1 MRVLTNA
8 ALSSNFANV
17 NALITLAMKF
27 TATLFFA
34 SILSLSVLSC
44 NKAEEWRKTTPE
56 SPETDPDEPALAEG
70 MKRFYLRV
78 DAAGD
83 RDAFFACDW
92 ETRSVVINGK
102 AYEPRYNPARKAW
115 YADAEVS
122 SFNVYSAELT
132 GAESS
137 RWYAGG
143 PAAPVSIPAVQFIHQ
158 SADLKDL
165 PLMAEYN
172 PDFGDFLD
180 FRPPYAVL
188 DLQISGMEDIVSL
201 QLTSQSP
208 LCGTA
213 SWSRA
218 SRSWSF
224 EGQGGTMVLNC
235 TEASDPAHYPLAVF
249 GNNLSSVSLRVC
261 DAHHKMAAVSL
272 GDISLEPGDVCR
284 KSVSFAPDSE
294 LLWFEGFD
302 RCVWGGDV
310 VAGHPGRAPSA
321 SVPSLDGSNTLTG
334 YEYALTQVPA
344 ATPGS
349 GFVSR
354 QQLPVQD
361 QHQMTDSYVRSRGF
375 NDHRWMLRCREY
387 PGYISVGTGDGNRG
401 WFSLYPLKQYGF
413 RTLKNLEVK
422 FQLCLDAAIRDEV
435 AFLVQGTT
443 CVMTEWYLDGEKGS
457 PDCLSQKGASDTL
470 LLSSALLGK
479 GQWRTV
485 RVRIDNCT
493 DLTMLQWLALSS
505 DDGAHG
511 FYLDEIEIREI
522 PGSWDARRGIRLLY
536 WNIQNGMWGGQGDD
550 YDRFVAFV
558 QKYAP
563 DICVFCEA
571 ESRLKTDSDAKWE
584 EATRY
589 LPSHWGELAARYG
602 HNYYKVSRN
611 DDFPQVVTSRY
622 PVTLLQQLGGSAL
635 KHGAGIY
642 QVETPRGKVYPL
654 ALHLRPNDSDGTSR
668 ETERRDEMAYI
679 LANSVLKPSLGIS
692 GWILLGDY
700 NATSRLDAPFYT
712 KDEGYL
718 VSDYISGNTSLK
730 DVFGSRYP
738 GCFLYTNAGKR
749 RIDYIYMDAT
759 AYGRVVDA
767 AVVLESDTEPAS
779 TAFSNFYKPSDHLP
793 LLVDMQF

>member
-1 MRVLTNA
+1 MGNGLLCGLFLLLTMA
-8 ALSSNFANV
+8 VGCSKE
-17 NALITLAMKF
+17 MGG
-27 TATLFFA
+27 
-34 SILSLSVLSC
+34 
-44 NKAEEWRKTTPE
+44 E
-56 SPETDPDEPALAEG
+56 SADGGETDPDEPALAGG
-70 MKRFYLRV
+70 MKRFYLRINALEQM
-78 DAAGD
+78 DEAYAL
-83 RDAFFACDW
+83 DW
-92 ETRSVVINGK
+92 SGRTVLINGK
-102 AYEPRYNPARKAW
+102 EYVPQYNPSRKAW
-115 YADAEVS
+115 YADAEES
-122 SFNVYSAELT
+122 SFQAYSAELT
-132 GAESS
+132 GEGSS
-137 RWYAGG
+137 RWYPGG
-143 PAAPVSIPAVQFIHQ
+143 PAAPVSIPSVQFLHK
-158 SADLKDL
+158 SSDLTDL

-172 PDFGDFLD
+172 PDLGGFLD
-180 FRPPYAVL
+180 FRPPYAIL
-188 DLQISGMEDIVSL
+188 DFELSGMQNIVSL
-201 QLTSQSP
+201 RLTAASP

-213 SWSRA
+213 TWSRTT
-218 SRSWSF
+218 RSWSF
-224 EGQGGTMVLNC
+224 EGQGKALVLNC
-235 TEASDPAHYPLAVF
+235 TEAGDAGHYPLFVMGHDLKA
-249 GNNLSSVSLRVC
+249 VSLRVC
-261 DAHHKMAAVSL
+261 DAEHRIATVSL
-272 GDISLEPGDVCR
+272 GDLALEPGDVLH
-284 KSVSFAPDSE
+284 KELALTPDRN
-294 LLWFEGFD
+294 LLFFEGFD

-310 VAGHPGRAPSA
+310 VAGNAGQAPSA
-321 SVPSLDGSNTLTG
+321 AVPTLDGSNTLTG
-334 YEYALTQVPA
+334 YEYALTEVPA
-344 ATPGS
+344 NTPGS

-354 QQLPVQD
+354 QLDPVRE
-361 QHQMTDSYVRSRGF
+361 QHQMTDAYVRSRGF
-375 NDHRWMLRCREY
+375 TDHRWMLRCREY

-422 FQLCLDAAIRDEV
+422 FQLCLDAAIRDDV

-522 PGSWDARRGIRLLY
+522 TGSWDARRGIRLLY

-584 EATRY
+584 ETTRY
-589 LPSHWGELAARYG
+589 LPAHWGELAARYG

-642 QVETPRGKVYPL
+642 QVETPRGNVYPL

-700 NATSRLDAPFYT
+700 NATSRQDAPFYT